1 MSSTAN
7 QILGD
12 LVPVKMVIGTD
23 DDAQAFAKDM
33 GWRVESIE
41 PSGGL
46 RRCFSTALQAGAPHI
61 LLLDKGARSS
71 GTGFALKVIGEV
83 AKLLDHPF
91 DAISLGTCVDASSG
105 TLASWGS
112 CDTFKR
118 AAGFQYAFETNC
130 TCTIATIYS
139 SAYMQRYI
147 QRAQA
152 PDRAYAFVPE
162 LLIRAKDTRPIRAIP
177 AIVYDPYGRVTLPRS
192 DACRHHPLLVS
203 FAVACLI
210 FLKI

>member
-1 MSSTAN
+1 MSSAV
-7 QILGD
+7 QILGE
-12 LVPVKMVIGTD
+12 LVPAKMVMGTE

-33 GWRVESIE
+33 GWRVEAIE

-46 RRCFSTALQAGAPHI
+46 RRCFTTALQAGAPYV

-71 GTGFALKVIGEV
+71 GTGLALREIGEL

-91 DAISLGTCVDASSG
+91 DAISLGTCVDGSG
-105 TLASWGS
+105 ALASWGA

-118 AAGFQYAFETNC
+118 AAGFQYVFETNC
-130 TCTIATIYS
+130 TCTIGTIYS
-139 SAYMQRYI
+139 TAYMQRYV

-162 LLIRAKDTRPIRAIP
+162 LLLRAKDARPIRIIP
-177 AIVYDPYGRVTLPRS
+177 AIVYDPYGRVTLPRN
-192 DACRHHPLLVS
+192 DACRHHPLL
-203 FAVACLI
+203 AILALACLI
-210 FLKI
+210 FFKI

>member
-1 MSSTAN
+1 MSSSAV

-12 LVPVKMVIGTD
+12 LVPSKMVIGTE
-23 DDAQAFAKDM
+23 DDARAFAKDM
-33 GWRVESIE
+33 GWRVEAIE

-46 RRCFSTALQAGAPHI
+46 RRCFTTALQAGAPYV
-61 LLLDKGARSS
+61 LLLDKGVRSS
-71 GTGFALKVIGEV
+71 GTGFALKVIGEL

-91 DAISLGTCVDASSG
+91 DAISLGTCVDGAG
-105 TLASWGS
+105 TLASWGA
-112 CDTFKR
+112 CDNFKR

-130 TCTIATIYS
+130 TCTIGTIYS
-139 SAYMQRYI
+139 NSYMQRYI

-162 LLIRAKDTRPIRAIP
+162 LLLRANDTRPIRAIP

-192 DACRHHPLLVS
+192 DACRHHPLL
-203 FAVACLI
+203 AGLALACLI
-210 FLKI
+210 FLRI